1 MRKLKCAAMG
11 APIYRQEFDKT
22 IEECVQRAIAKTRSK
37 LERATKDI
45 IATEVPE
52 TIRPALLPILRNVDL
67 MRDRYVQT
75 WELCKNL
82 PTDINK
88 FKDHVNNTINSH
100 QKDVNNAQMWIGIVK
115 VIVVIVTSLAL
126 IGASSYFSHA
136 NIVRSEISE
145 IRQLQQKLSDQVA
158 VDRQRILNLEETIK
172 NLSETLKKHD
182 DRITKA
188 GEGVAGL
195 QPYLRLYEQSFE
207 RGPPKSLRRKSSLRR
222 RQRYKDSD

>member
-1 MRKLKCAAMG
+1 MC
-11 APIYRQEFDKT
+11 APIDRDIEKI
-22 IEECVQRAIAKTRSK
+22 IEECVQRAVARTRSK

-45 IATEVPE
+45 IAAEVPE
-52 TIRPALLPILRNVDL
+52 TIKMALVPIVTDVGR
-67 MRDRYVQT
+67 MSDRYGQT

-82 PTDINK
+82 PDDENK
-88 FKDHVNNTINSH
+88 FKDLVNETINSH
-100 QKDVNNAQMWIGIVK
+100 KQDINNAQMWIGIIK
-115 VIVVIVTSLAL
+115 VIGAIVTLLAL
-126 IGASSYFSHA
+126 IGANNYFNHA
-136 NIVRSEISE
+136 NIVHSDMGE
-145 IRQLQQKLSDQVA
+145 IRQLQQRLSDQVA
-158 VDRQRILNLEETIK
+158 VDHQRISNLEETIK
-172 NLSETLKKHD
+172 NLSETIKKHD